1 MGGERRGEVLGR
13 VGFLH
18 VILSFFPLASSVFVI
33 FLSRL
38 GYAIHETVSRSS
50 YFKTSLEIF
59 PAAPTSLPHSPP
71 PPASTLR
78 IAFSLLRKTTL

>member
-38 GYAIHETVSRSS
+38 GYAIHKTVSRSCTLVVLQNLITNLS
-50 YFKTSLEIF
+50 RRPHQ
-59 PAAPTSLPHSPP
+59 PAPFAAATCERFEDRVLSP
-71 PPASTLR
+71 
-78 IAFSLLRKTTL
+78 

>member
-38 GYAIHETVSRSS
+38 GYAIHETVS
-50 YFKTSLEIF
+50 LQN
-59 PAAPTSLPHSPP
+59 
-71 PPASTLR
+71 
-78 IAFSLLRKTTL
+78 LLRNLSRRPHQPAPFAAATCEHFEDRVLSPLKDDTVSR